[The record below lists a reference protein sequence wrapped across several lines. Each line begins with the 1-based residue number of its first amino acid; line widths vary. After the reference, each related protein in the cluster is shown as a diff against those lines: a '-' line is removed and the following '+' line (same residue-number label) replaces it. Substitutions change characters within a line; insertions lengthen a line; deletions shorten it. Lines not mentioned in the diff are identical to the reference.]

1 MYIIENLNKLNQT
14 FYDTWSILFV
24 ILYQIVRI
32 TILITTVQ
40 DVKNLYF
47 LKQTLSIEGNCK
59 VKIHFTQF
67 IFYISI
73 TFSKDFFLL
82 YCHMEFLI

>member
-1 MYIIENLNKLNQT
+1 M
-14 FYDTWSILFV
+14 ILFV

-32 TILITTVQ
+32 TILIATVQ
-40 DVKNLYF
+40 DVKNMYF

>member
-1 MYIIENLNKLNQT
+1 M
-14 FYDTWSILFV
+14 ILFV

-67 IFYISI
+67 IFYIFI
-73 TFSKDFFLL
+73 IFFKVFFLL

>member
-1 MYIIENLNKLNQT
+1 M
-14 FYDTWSILFV
+14 ILFV

-67 IFYISI
+67 IFII
-73 TFSKDFFLL
+73 FFKVFFLL
-82 YCHMEFLI
+82 YCRMEFLI